1 MFKAFK
7 KFRYQK
13 SGMTLIELVIASTI
27 LLIVLTVVI
36 STFANFSS
44 SKRKI
49 LLTNE
54 LHNQTRFLLERIVR
68 EVNNGTIDYQG
79 YWRENV
85 LNKTADN
92 WIQAGNAEGV
102 NPSGGDIGS
111 IGDDD
116 FNGLLPN
123 GINTYMNCNGNK
135 TINHATDPP
144 EDTDTIEKRF
154 NIIFNYRYQFI
165 FPGEE
170 SDVDV
175 VSGNQN
181 HLNCLSDN
189 VNEGEDE
196 DLNGN
201 VLEEEYNIYD
211 DEPAYGNGP
220 RALDQGVLPY
230 VYDSDINHVKSSEMQ
245 WSWDLAETSIVNNN
259 PPLLLL
265 KTNATEE
272 LFTRTNLR
280 YKDNK
285 IELIRF
291 QSGEGSIGTTYDN
304 DNPPDGIFDK
314 WYCSKDFECGP
325 SGNTNFTGTYI
336 WSQKEVKK
344 LSSPSQ
350 EDINLGKD
358 NGIGTIT
365 DTDLHWSNIT
375 PEKIEVTSFEF
386 IISPLKDPHK
396 AFFEKEKI
404 QKPQVTIIIETQ
416 VRKSA
421 MKGIRGSVPT
431 LRLQTTATPRIFKLI
446 EVDN

>member
-1 MFKAFK
+1 MLKLFQ
-7 KFRYQK
+7 KFRYQN
-13 SGMTLIELVIASTI
+13 SGMTLIELIIASTI

-36 STFANFSS
+36 STFANFNS

-54 LHNQTRFLLERIVR
+54 LYNQTRFLLERIVR

-85 LNKTADN
+85 LNKTANN
-92 WIQAGNAEGV
+92 WIQAGYSEGV
-102 NPSGGDIGS
+102 NPVGGDIGS
-111 IGDDD
+111 SGDDD
-116 FNGLLPN
+116 FDGPLVN

-135 TINHATDPP
+135 TINHDTDPP
-144 EDTDTIEKRF
+144 EDTDSIEKRF

-170 SDVDV
+170 SDKDV
-175 VSGNQN
+175 VSGQN

-201 VLEEEYNIYD
+201 GEKEEYNIYD

-220 RALDQGVLPY
+220 RALDQGAA
-230 VYDSDINHVKSSEMQ
+230 YDSDINHVKSSEMN
-245 WSWDLAETSIVNNN
+245 WSWDLGLEIPILNNN
-259 PPLLLL
+259 PPLMLL
-265 KTNATEE
+265 KSNASGD

-285 IELIRF
+285 IELLRF
-291 QSGEGSIGTTYDN
+291 QSGDGSIGTSYDN
-304 DNPPDGIFDK
+304 DSPPDGIFDK

-325 SGNTNFTGTYI
+325 SGNTNFTGSYI
-336 WSQKEVKK
+336 WSQKEVNKNG
-344 LSSPSQ
+344 SG
-350 EDINLGKD
+350 DVNLGED

-375 PEKIEVTSFEF
+375 PEKIEITSFEF

-404 QKPQVTIIIETQ
+404 QKPQVTLIIETQ

-421 MKGIRGSVPT
+421 MKGIRGTVPT